1 MDFSNVTSNI
11 IVKANYKEIEKE
23 APKATETL
31 KVTETPKTPIV
42 SSETPKSGDN
52 NTNVIVLGLMMMASA
67 TTMLLSKFLMNK
79 SKKH

>member
-1 MDFSNVTSNI
+1 MDFSNVTSNL

-23 APKATETL
+23 APKA
-31 KVTETPKTPIV
+31 TETPKTPIV

-52 NTNVIVLGLMMMASA
+52 NTNVIVLGFMMMASA

>member
-1 MDFSNVTSNI
+1 MDFSNVTSNL

-23 APKATETL
+23 APKATETP

-52 NTNVIVLGLMMMASA
+52 NTNVIVLGFMMMASA